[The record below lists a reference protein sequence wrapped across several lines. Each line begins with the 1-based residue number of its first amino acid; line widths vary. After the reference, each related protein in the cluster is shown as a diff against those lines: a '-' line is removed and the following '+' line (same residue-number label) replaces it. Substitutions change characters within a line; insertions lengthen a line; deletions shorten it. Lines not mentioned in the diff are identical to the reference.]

1 MQSEAAA
8 TVGVKVLD
16 RLIWTG
22 ITVGGFWLIH
32 KAMFY
37 EGYAY
42 QNRYYDLKRKHREL
56 KAKYELATRAS
67 RSSGNM

>member
-1 MQSEAAA
+1 ME
-8 TVGVKVLD
+8 TNVGIKVLD
-16 RLIWTG
+16 RLIWSG

-42 QNRYYDLKRKHREL
+42 QNRYYDLKRKYKVL
-56 KAKYELATRAS
+56 KAQHELATRPPRPPGAL
-67 RSSGNM
+67 